1 MAGGQIWRFL
11 SFCLS
16 GHCHSLFIWTCTCAP
31 LKGKKGDNIYRTSFL
46 QLCGDSF
53 HTQDSGS
60 QERTGP
66 HSQTKST
73 LRFHVS
79 LGYSHQHSWV
89 YVCCH
94 SWSLRWTLWQILY
107 MCAVEEVDAN
117 LNYFIA
123 DNFQGGMTR
132 ESQQQLWLT
141 FQPFK
146 TFLRLTELARHDS
159 ATTSV
164 KNPPSMERVRGDPTV
179 DEIIAVFIALLSFTS
194 RSAPGVKALFHVT
207 QHLTEAEHPPW
218 DPEVASWLGGGNQTQ
233 FCPPTQFSESSK

>member
-1 MAGGQIWRFL
+1 MAAGQIWRFL
-11 SFCLS
+11 SFCLP

-164 KNPPSMERVRGDPTV
+164 KNPPAWSVSGETP
-179 DEIIAVFIALLSFTS
+179 LLMKSS
-194 RSAPGVKALFHVT
+194 LF
-207 QHLTEAEHPPW
+207 L
-218 DPEVASWLGGGNQTQ
+218 
-233 FCPPTQFSESSK
+233 